1 MNFNKIPL
9 EVPSLEEFKDKSD
22 KLLVKLNKAKTVESA
37 YKVLLDMNKLCSDFS
52 TKCQFINI
60 KFTLNT
66 KDKVVSKAMNVI
78 NDLMPKV
85 DNEITKFNKAL
96 VNSPFRSELE
106 KLTGKQYFKLLD
118 MQLEVFDEAIV
129 PELVEENKLTMKYE
143 EVISSAKIKFKGKT
157 YNLPQLGKFLSD
169 KDKDVRF
176 EAAKAYWGFYAEHN
190 DEIGGIYDSLVKV
203 RDRMAK
209 KMGYKNYVE
218 FGYKRM
224 NRSDYNAEMV
234 KNYREQILKY
244 VVPVSQK
251 LRARQKDR
259 LHIEHPIFTD
269 YNLDF
274 LSGNAKPIGGKDVLV
289 PLAQEMYN
297 EISSQTGE
305 FFKMMVKN
313 NLLDLE
319 ARAGKT
325 GGGYMDFLPKYKVPF
340 IFANFNGTSGDVD
353 VLTHEVGHAFQWY
366 TSKDITFYQLQM
378 PTMEACEIH
387 SMSMEFFAEP
397 YMEKFFDKDADKYRF
412 AHLADAINF
421 LPYGAC
427 VDEFQHFVYENPEAT
442 HEERCKFWRQIEKKY
457 EPHLDYAGIENL
469 ENGCLWMKQ
478 SHIFASP
485 FYYIDYTL
493 AQVVAFQFYILLNKN
508 YKKAWKKY
516 YYLCSLG
523 GKYSFLEL
531 LKQAKLENPFKKG
544 CLKKIMPKLEKAL
557 LKFDDQ
563 NM

>member
-1 MNFNKIPL
+1 
-9 EVPSLEEFKDKSD
+9 
-22 KLLVKLNKAKTVESA
+22 
-37 YKVLLDMNKLCSDFS
+37 MNKLCSDFS

-234 KNYREQILKY
+234 KNYSLNE
-244 VVPVSQK
+244 SF
-251 LRARQKDR
+251 RQ
-259 LHIEHPIFTD
+259 
-269 YNLDF
+269 
-274 LSGNAKPIGGKDVLV
+274 
-289 PLAQEMYN
+289 
-297 EISSQTGE
+297 
-305 FFKMMVKN
+305 
-313 NLLDLE
+313 
-319 ARAGKT
+319 
-325 GGGYMDFLPKYKVPF
+325 
-340 IFANFNGTSGDVD
+340 
-353 VLTHEVGHAFQWY
+353 
-366 TSKDITFYQLQM
+366 
-378 PTMEACEIH
+378 
-387 SMSMEFFAEP
+387 
-397 YMEKFFDKDADKYRF
+397 
-412 AHLADAINF
+412 
-421 LPYGAC
+421 
-427 VDEFQHFVYENPEAT
+427 
-442 HEERCKFWRQIEKKY
+442 
-457 EPHLDYAGIENL
+457 
-469 ENGCLWMKQ
+469 
-478 SHIFASP
+478 
-485 FYYIDYTL
+485 
-493 AQVVAFQFYILLNKN
+493 
-508 YKKAWKKY
+508 
-516 YYLCSLG
+516 
-523 GKYSFLEL
+523 
-531 LKQAKLENPFKKG
+531 
-544 CLKKIMPKLEKAL
+544 
-557 LKFDDQ
+557 
-563 NM
+563 